1 MVALRGTV
9 FALAVALSIG
19 VAAVGASPMIG
30 ERTLPVAAAE
40 APDAALDPLVHLML
54 ERLRT
59 ADAVAA
65 AKWSTA
71 TRTGQP
77 PVIDDPARE
86 AEVYDSMAAA
96 GARLDLPESWVRQVF
111 QGQIEAN
118 KLVQRGRHAEWRFRP
133 GAAPVTSP
141 DLTAVR
147 PVIDRVNGEILGEL
161 AAARAALSGPAC
173 APRLAAAVAPVV
185 TSGDVD
191 ALHAAALA
199 RASAALCR

>member
-1 MVALRGTV
+1 MRGTV
-9 FALAVALSIG
+9 FALAVALS
-19 VAAVGASPMIG
+19 VGAVSVEALPVTG

-40 APDAALDPLVHLML
+40 VPTAAPDPLVNLVL
-54 ERLRT
+54 ERLNT

-86 AEVYDSMAAA
+86 AEVYDSMATA

-118 KLVQRGRHAEWRFRP
+118 KLVQRGLHAEWRFQP
-133 GAAPVTSP
+133 GAAPATAP
-141 DLTAVR
+141 DLAAVR
-147 PVIDRVNGEILGEL
+147 PVIDRVNGEILGQL
-161 AAARAALSGPAC
+161 AAARATLSGPAC
-173 APRLAAAVAPVV
+173 AQRLAAAVAPVV
-185 TSGDVD
+185 TSGEVDV
-191 ALHAAALA
+191 LHAAALA

>member
-1 MVALRGTV
+1 MRGTV
-9 FALAVALSIG
+9 FALAVALS
-19 VAAVGASPMIG
+19 VGAVAVEALPVTG

-40 APDAALDPLVHLML
+40 APGAALDPLVHLVL
-54 ERLRT
+54 ERLNT

-65 AKWSTA
+65 AKWTTA

-86 AEVYDSMAAA
+86 ADVYDSMATA
-96 GARLDLPESWVRQVF
+96 GARLDLPEPWVRQVF

-118 KLVQRGRHAEWRFRP
+118 KLVQRGLHTEWRLLP
-133 GAAPVTSP
+133 AAAPTTSP
-141 DLTAVR
+141 DLAAVR
-147 PVIDRVNGEILGEL
+147 PVIDRVNGEILREL

-173 APRLAAAVAPVV
+173 AQRLAAAAAPVV